1 MKEIYKNDQGAMG
14 MGIKPLAQQL
24 IAPSVE
30 ELELRREP
38 IHMMTQAIQEMQA
51 PDHVNNIYQNYAFD
65 VVS

>member
-1 MKEIYKNDQGAMG
+1 MG

-24 IAPSVE
+24 IAPSAE

-65 VVS
+65 VAS